1 MADDLEGMLQLPA
14 VAAVVLEAGQVPA
27 EVRTLLE
34 ETVAAESILQVG
46 VNLHFLGKL
55 QRFDLDE
62 SSCHRLHVALRITE
76 GDAAG
81 SDRIFVAIGV
91 NSCVDDSTEQV
102 VENMGQTLSVKHSV
116 ERPDEHSFLRV

>member
-1 MADDLEGMLQLPA
+1 MVADDLEGVLQLPA
-14 VAAVVLEAGQVPA
+14 VAAVVLEAGEVPA

-46 VNLHFLGKL
+46 VNLHFLGEL

-62 SSCHRLHVALRITE
+62 SSCHRLHVALRVTE

-81 SDRIFVAIGV
+81 SNRVFVAISV
-91 NSCVDDSTEQV
+91 NS
-102 VENMGQTLSVKHSV
+102 
-116 ERPDEHSFLRV
+116 